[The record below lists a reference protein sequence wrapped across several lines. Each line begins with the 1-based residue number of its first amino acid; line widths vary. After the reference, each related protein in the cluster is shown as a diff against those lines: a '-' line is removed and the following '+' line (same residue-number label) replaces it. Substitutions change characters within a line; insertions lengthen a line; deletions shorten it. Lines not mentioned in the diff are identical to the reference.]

1 MQLPNVWGEGGQLF
15 AYSGMDG
22 ETSWRSPLVGSTL
35 GRGRGFVFHSPGEPK
50 VRFGVK
56 VNGREYLGDAESPFT
71 NVDDQLVS
79 GCAVVS
85 HITADSARLKL
96 EYAFADKFTVLARVT
111 AESLPSP
118 AEVFIESI
126 VQGATVDA
134 DDDLLVQAIDG
145 KHYTL
150 ASDWADDVEAQDD
163 RLLVTLTNKGDSV
176 VFAWTYIPTVPR
188 SSATFWELMRH
199 GLGYDIDSLL
209 AKAKNYYSSLPVPN
223 TSSEDLARTYY
234 KATSV
239 LKTNCYTPE
248 GEIPFRWT
256 TPDRWPHRHMWIWDS
271 AFHAIGLRHISGE
284 WAEDAIKAVLARQRE
299 NGFIPHT
306 MAPDPANESNIIQP
320 PILAWAGWKVYQKTG
335 NKDFLTY
342 IYPRIGKML
351 DYDCDVRDS
360 DKNGLAEW
368 EGGFASG
375 MDNSPRFDQ
384 PVGDAIDL
392 NSYIVNDM
400 RHLVKIARELGKPE
414 EAGEWDR
421 KAGERAELINSRLW
435 DQETGFY
442 YDAAPDGS
450 LIKLKTEAGFTPLL
464 AGIPDKVRAEAL
476 IKHMTNPSE
485 FWRSLPVASVSADEP
500 TFSDNMW
507 RGPVWINMN
516 YFFVESLRNYGYA
529 EAASHLRQRTLEEIS
544 RWYNT
549 DGVIYEFYDSEA
561 QTAPIFL
568 HRKKLGG
575 PQAERSAVSLGTNVC
590 DYNWTAALFVDLM
603 LEGE

>member
-22 ETSWRSPLVGSTL
+22 ETSWRNPLVGSTL
-35 GRGRGFVFHSPGEPK
+35 GKGSRGFVFHAPGEPK

-56 VNGREYLGDAESPFT
+56 VNGKEYLGDEESPFT
-71 NVDDQLVS
+71 AVEDDLVS

-85 HITADSARLKL
+85 HITAGGTRVKL
-96 EYAFADKFTVLARVT
+96 EYAFADKFTLLARVT
-111 AESLPSP
+111 ADEIALPLD
-118 AEVFIESI
+118 VFIEGI
-126 VQGATVDA
+126 IQGADGEAAGTGLLQCVDGA
-134 DDDLLVQAIDG
+134 C
-145 KHYTL
+145 YSL
-150 ASDWADDVEAQDD
+150 ASSSPSAHVDTKDSRVYAA
-163 RLLVTLTNKGDSV
+163 LAKPGDSV
-176 VFAWTYIPTVPR
+176 TFAWVYSPTGPKQAAALTNQAL
-188 SSATFWELMRH
+188 SYNIDQAISNQISY
-199 GLGYDIDSLL
+199 LG
-209 AKAKNYYSSLPVPN
+209 SLPKPSASN
-223 TSSEDLARTYY
+223 PDLQRTYY
-234 KATSV
+234 KAASV
-239 LKTNCYTPE
+239 LKTNCYSPE

-306 MAPDPANESNIIQP
+306 MMPGPNGESGIIQP
-320 PILAWAGWKVYQKTG
+320 PILAWASWKVYQKTG
-335 NKDFLTY
+335 NKDFLAY
-342 IYPRIGKML
+342 IYPRIGRMV
-351 DYDCDVRDS
+351 DCDCDVRDF

-384 PVGDAIDL
+384 PVGDAVDL

-400 RHLVKIARELGKPE
+400 RHLAKIARELDKLD
-414 EAGEWDR
+414 EAAEWDR
-421 KAGERAELINSRLW
+421 KAQERADLINARLW

-450 LIKLKTEAGFTPLL
+450 IIKIKTEAGFTPLL
-464 AGIPDKVRAEAL
+464 AGIPDKPRAEEL
-476 IKHMTNPSE
+476 IKHLTDPAE
-485 FWRSLPVASVSADEP
+485 FWRSLPVSSVSADEP
-500 TFSDNMW
+500 AFSDNMW

-516 YFFVESLRNYGYA
+516 YFFVEALKNYGHI

-544 RWYNT
+544 HWYNT
-549 DGVIYEFYDSEA
+549 DGIIYEFYDSEA
-561 QTAPIFL
+561 RTEPIFL

-575 PQAERSAVSLGTNVC
+575 PQAQRSAVSLGTNVC
-590 DYNWTAALFVDLM
+590 DYNWTAALYVDLM
-603 LEGE
+603 LEAN